1 MIKPI
6 LKLKHGSRAAF
17 ILAVAVTAAGM
28 YGQKEKLTPSL
39 RVDLL
44 SANGPHKA
52 ASLGTDPQTVDIF
65 IRYSDASVL
74 DSIRM
79 YGAETGAVTPSV
91 VTARVPVDSLDR
103 LAALGGVVYMDASPQ
118 VYYVMDSART
128 ATFVNEIHTGAEPL
142 GHPYTG
148 SGTIVGVI
156 DGGVD
161 FTHPAFRDAD
171 GNLRIRRVWLQDA
184 KTGTPPEGFSN
195 GSELT
200 TPEEILAAG
209 TDLKYFS
216 HGTHVMGIAAG
227 SPHIAGNPYYGVAYD
242 ADLVFANFSD
252 TGTTIMNALS
262 WIFRYAAGQHKP
274 CVINMSLG
282 NPMGPHDG
290 TSAMDVM
297 IDELTGPGRIVCGAA
312 GNDGMVDIHIS
323 KTFTDT
329 DTKMT
334 AGLAYKAETQGM
346 GPVDVWGEAGK
357 PMKVRVVTVDKTT
370 DQTVYQSRNFDATKT
385 YTGTVALQQPFDKS
399 GGSFN
404 IATGINPL
412 NNRPNARIDLNI
424 TDFEGKS
431 IAIVVSGES
440 GTTVHAWTNSTYS
453 IFRQQTASMD
463 IPDRWYTSS
472 EIGGT
477 ASSIITVGS
486 FTTKRYV
493 TPLEGEVIASE
504 YVRGDRSPFSN
515 CGPTVDGR
523 MKPDVLAPGSQIVS
537 ALSSFG
543 NFDGTVARYTYN
555 GQTYSYGTMTGT
567 SMASPHAA
575 GVVATW
581 LSADSTLTPAKV
593 RNVLAETSTRDA
605 FTGDTPGNIYGYGKL
620 NAAAGLAKVIR
631 DFGSAGMVAMDGTD
645 SRIQAWT
652 EGDRLCVMFLDD
664 TPAARL
670 QVVSADG
677 RMLADRQLPNS
688 GIGETAR
695 YDLNTFPQGVLLI
708 RLYTPYGAR
717 TLKYAHK

>member
-1 MIKPI
+1 MIKRI
-6 LKLKHGSRAAF
+6 LTIKHGCRVALIF
-17 ILAVAVTAAGM
+17 AVAMIAAGV
-28 YGQKEKLTPSL
+28 YGQSEKLTPSL

-44 SANGPHKA
+44 TSSQVHKA
-52 ASLGTDPQTVDIF
+52 PSIGADGTTVDVF

-74 DSIRM
+74 DSIRE
-79 YGAETGAVTPSV
+79 YGVTIGATSQSV
-91 VTARVPVDSLDR
+91 ATARVPLNALEQV
-103 LAALGGVVYMDASPQ
+103 AALTGVVYIDASQP
-118 VYYVMDSART
+118 VYYTMDSARI
-128 ATFVNEIHTGAEPL
+128 ATFVNEVQTGAAPL
-142 GHPYTG
+142 TKPYMG
-148 SGTIVGVI
+148 KGVIVGVI

-161 FTHPAFRDAD
+161 FTHPAFKDSD
-171 GNLRIRRVWLQDA
+171 GNLRIKRVWIQDNT
-184 KTGTPPEGFSN
+184 TGTPPEGFSN
-195 GSELT
+195 GSEFT
-200 TPEEILAAG
+200 TPEAILAAE

-227 SPHIAGNPYYGVAYD
+227 SKNITGNPYYGVACD

-262 WIFRYAAGQHKP
+262 WIFRYAGQVHKP

-282 NPMGPHDG
+282 NPIGPHDG

-323 KTFTDT
+323 KTFTET

-334 AGLAYKAETQGM
+334 AGLAYKADTQGY

-357 PMKVRVVTVDKTT
+357 PMKVRVVTIDKAT
-370 DQTVYQSRNFDATKT
+370 DQIVYQSRNFDATKS
-385 YTGTVALQQPFDKS
+385 YEGTVALQQPFDKS
-399 GGSFN
+399 SGSFN
-404 IATGINPL
+404 IATGISQL
-412 NNRPNARIDLNI
+412 NGRPNARIDLRI
-424 TDFEGKS
+424 SDFEGKS
-431 IAIVVSGES
+431 IAILVTGEA
-440 GTTVHAWTNSTYS
+440 GTTVHAWTNTTYS
-453 IFRQQTASMD
+453 IFRQQTPSMD

-477 ASSIITVGS
+477 AKSIITVGS

-493 TPLEGEVIASE
+493 TDIKGNVIASE

-543 NFDGTVARYTYN
+543 NFDGTVAQYN
-555 GQTYSYGTMTGT
+555 TNYNKVYSYGTMTGT
-567 SMASPHAA
+567 SMASPHVT

-581 LSADSTLTPAKV
+581 LAADSTLTPDGV
-593 RNVLAETSTRDA
+593 RSVIARTATRDA
-605 FTGDTPGNIYGYGKL
+605 FTGDSASNVYGYGKI
-620 NAAAGLAKVIR
+620 NARAGLSLVIKEAE
-631 DFGSAGMVAMDGTD
+631 SVGMLTVDNDA
-645 SRIQAWT
+645 RLRAWV
-652 EGDRLCVMFLDD
+652 EGDQLCVMFLDA

-677 RMLADRQLPNS
+677 RVLMDSNIPNNGVGDITMCS
-688 GIGETAR
+688 
-695 YDLNTFPQGVLLI
+695 LNALPQGILMM
-708 RLYTPYGAR
+708 RLATPHGVE
-717 TLKYAHK
+717 TFKCVHK

>member
-1 MIKPI
+1 MIKRI
-6 LKLKHGSRAAF
+6 LTIKHGCRAALIF
-17 ILAVAVTAAGM
+17 AVAMIAAGV
-28 YGQKEKLTPSL
+28 YGQSEKLTPSL

-44 SANGPHKA
+44 TSSQVHKA
-52 ASLGTDPQTVDIF
+52 PSIGADGTTVDVF

-74 DSIRM
+74 DSIRE
-79 YGAETGAVTPSV
+79 YGVTIGATSQSV
-91 VTARVPVDSLDR
+91 ATARVPLNALEQV
-103 LAALGGVVYMDASPQ
+103 AALAGVVYIDASQP
-118 VYYVMDSART
+118 VYYTMDSARI
-128 ATFVNEIHTGAEPL
+128 ATFVNEVQTGAAPL
-142 GHPYTG
+142 TKPYMG
-148 SGTIVGVI
+148 KGVIVGVI

-161 FTHPAFRDAD
+161 FTHPAFKDAD
-171 GNLRIRRVWLQDA
+171 GNLRIKRVWIQDNT
-184 KTGTPPEGFSN
+184 TGTPPEGFSN
-195 GSELT
+195 GSEFT
-200 TPEEILAAG
+200 TPEAILAAE

-227 SPHIAGNPYYGVAYD
+227 SKNITGNPYYGVACD

-262 WIFRYAAGQHKP
+262 WIFRYAGQVHKP

-282 NPMGPHDG
+282 NPIGPHDG

-323 KTFTDT
+323 KTFTET

-334 AGLAYKAETQGM
+334 AGLAYKADTQGY

-357 PMKVRVVTVDKTT
+357 PMEVRVVTIDKTT
-370 DQTVYQSRNFDATKT
+370 DRIVYQSRNFDATKS
-385 YTGTVALQQPFDKS
+385 YEGTVALQQPFDKS
-399 GGSFN
+399 SGSFN
-404 IATGINPL
+404 IATGISQL
-412 NNRPNARIDLNI
+412 NDRPNARIDLRI
-424 TDFEGKS
+424 SDFEGKS
-431 IAIVVSGES
+431 IAILVTGEA
-440 GTTVHAWTNSTYS
+440 GTTVHAWTNTTYS
-453 IFRQQTASMD
+453 IFRQQTPSMD

-477 ASSIITVGS
+477 AKSIITVGS

-493 TPLEGEVIASE
+493 TDIKGNVIASE

-543 NFDGTVARYTYN
+543 NFDGTVAQYN
-555 GQTYSYGTMTGT
+555 TNYNKVYSYGTMTGT
-567 SMASPHAA
+567 SMASPHVT

-581 LSADSTLTPAKV
+581 LAADSTLTPDGV
-593 RNVLAETSTRDA
+593 RSIIARTATHDE
-605 FTGDTPGNIYGYGKL
+605 FTGQTPNNIYGYGKID
-620 NAAAGLAKVIR
+620 AHAGLSLVIR
-631 DFGSAGMVAMDGTD
+631 EAGSVGTLTVD
-645 SRIQAWT
+645 NDTRLQAWV
-652 EGDRLCVMFLDD
+652 EGEDLCVMFLDA

-677 RMLADRQLPNS
+677 RVLTDSSIPNN
-688 GIGETAR
+688 GVGEITR
-695 YDLNTFPQGVLLI
+695 FGLSSLPQGILMM
-708 RLYTPYGAR
+708 RLATPHGVR
-717 TLKYAHK
+717 TLKFVHK